1 VETCPTCGA
10 KLSAAIEWCGQ
21 CYTPTRRQPDE
32 RVIVVPEA
40 ETAAPPRALA
50 PPERILYSALLIAFV
65 VVAFAALVPEIDR
78 IGSTTWGV
86 VTLFL
91 GSIIGLSLVALWIAW
106 RPTPSEREEPAA
118 AQDAS
123 EPEAEAQSESDRDP
137 ERTAPMA
144 PPATAKVRD
153 LLERLAR
160 GEVSVDE
167 VAAKLDETRRDL

>member
-1 VETCPTCGA
+1 METCPTCGA

-118 AQDAS
+118 AHVVRIGGTVIRVPDL
-123 EPEAEAQSESDRDP
+123 AETTP
-137 ERTAPMA
+137 WT
-144 PPATAKVRD
+144 
-153 LLERLAR
+153 
-160 GEVSVDE
+160 
-167 VAAKLDETRRDL
+167 